1 MLKTEF
7 AEWIRQTLFPV
18 QAFEAAGGS
27 VFHKRERSNASL
39 HLGSIVAGAARR
51 VWTEAVRWHQARR
64 TVAELTACSDRT
76 LQDIGID
83 RSEITSIAYFGGKE
97 RRRRQVNFD

>member
-18 QAFEAAGGS
+18 QAFDHAGSGILYN
-27 VFHKRERSNASL
+27 RDRMNASL
-39 HLGSIVAGAARR
+39 HIGNLVSGAVRR
-51 VWTEAVRWHQARR
+51 GWTEAVRWHRARR
-64 TVAELTACSDRT
+64 TVAALTACSDRT

-83 RSEITSIAYFGGKE
+83 RSEIVSVAYFGGDRH
-97 RRRRQVNFD
+97 RRGQINFE